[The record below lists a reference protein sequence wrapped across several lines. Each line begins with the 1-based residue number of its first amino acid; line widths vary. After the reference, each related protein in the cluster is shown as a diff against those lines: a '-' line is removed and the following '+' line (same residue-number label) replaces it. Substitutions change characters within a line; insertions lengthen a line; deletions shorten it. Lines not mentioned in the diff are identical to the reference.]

1 MAEPCSLDHEE
12 ILRRISAGLAD
23 GYDEEMLVPEL
34 Y

>member
-1 MAEPCSLDHEE
+1 MAEPSSLDHEQ

-23 GYDEEMLVPEL
+23 GYDGEMLVPEL